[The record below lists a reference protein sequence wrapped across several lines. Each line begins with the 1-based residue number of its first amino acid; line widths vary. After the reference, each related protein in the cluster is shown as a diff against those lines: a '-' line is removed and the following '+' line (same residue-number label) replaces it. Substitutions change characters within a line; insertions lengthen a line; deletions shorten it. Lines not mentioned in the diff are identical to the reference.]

1 MRLISWN
8 IQWGRGMDGR
18 VDLTRIVRDARQF
31 ADFDILCLQEV
42 ADGFGDLEGSTGE
55 NQFAEIAALLPGYLL
70 VEGAAVDLAKA
81 GGGRRRFGNMILS
94 RLPVDRI
101 LRHVL
106 PWPAE
111 PTTRNMP
118 RMLLDVV
125 VHSPFAP
132 LRIMTTHLEYFSAE
146 LRTAQV
152 HAIREIFRT
161 SILRARQPQ
170 QEGKGPY
177 ARGASPGSAILAG
190 DFNMP
195 PHDPLKL
202 SLSEPIGAG
211 VPGLVDAWTAVHPQ
225 TPHPPSFCIADQTY
239 GPPHCCDFVL
249 VSQDLAPRLR
259 GAAYDI
265 STRASDHQPVLVE
278 FADV

>member
-1 MRLISWN
+1 MKLISWN

-18 VDLTRIVRDARQF
+18 VDLTRIVSEVQALG
-31 ADFDILCLQEV
+31 DFDILCLQEV
-42 ADGFGDLEGSTGE
+42 ADGFSDLEGSAGE
-55 NQFAEIAALLPGYLL
+55 NQFAEIGALLPGYLP

-94 RLPVDRI
+94 RLPIDRI

-118 RMLLDVV
+118 RMLLDVEV
-125 VHSPFAP
+125 RSSFGPV
-132 LRIMTTHLEYFSAE
+132 RIMTTHLEYFSPA

-152 HAIREIFRT
+152 HAIREIYRA
-161 SILRARQPQ
+161 SILRAMQPH

-177 ARGASPGSAILAG
+177 AKGALPGATILAG

-202 SLSEPIGAG
+202 SLSEPVGGG
-211 VPGLVDAWTAVHPQ
+211 VLGLADAWMAVHPQ
-225 TPHPPSFCIADQTY
+225 TPHPPSFGIADQTY
-239 GPPHCCDFVL
+239 GPPHCCDFVF
-249 VSQDLAPRLR
+249 VSHDLAPRLR

>member
-1 MRLISWN
+1 
-8 IQWGRGMDGR
+8 
-18 VDLTRIVRDARQF
+18 
-31 ADFDILCLQEV
+31 V
-42 ADGFGDLEGSTGE
+42 ADGFSDLEGSAGE
-55 NQFAEIAALLPGYLL
+55 NQFAEIAALLPGYAP
-70 VEGAAVDLAKA
+70 VGGAAVDLAKA

-94 RLPVDRI
+94 RLPIDRI

-118 RMLLDVV
+118 RMLLDIEVRG
-125 VHSPFAP
+125 PFGP
-132 LRIMTTHLEYFSAE
+132 VRIMTTHLEYFSLE
-146 LRTAQV
+146 LRAAQV
-152 HAIREIFRT
+152 HAIREIVRA
-161 SILRARQPQ
+161 SILRARQPHE
-170 QEGKGPY
+170 EGKGPY
-177 ARGASPGSAILAG
+177 ARGALPAATILAG

-202 SLSEPIGAG
+202 SLSEQLGEG

-239 GPPHCCDFVL
+239 GLPHCCDFVF

-259 GAAYDI
+259 GAAYDV
-265 STRASDHQPVLVE
+265 STRASDHQPVRVE
-278 FADV
+278 FAEV